1 MGPFRRVVTGH
12 NAAGKSV
19 VIAEGAAP
27 TPPEGVPQVLMWST
41 TTAPAAVQTVAR
53 ADREPNVLWI
63 PPGGS
68 RIVYFELPPA
78 NPAVP
83 RATLEKIA
91 ADMFGKMEA
100 ADARVDTSRHPFMHK
115 TPTIDYV
122 VLLKGRITLVLDEGE
137 VDLEPFD
144 LVVQQGT
151 NHAWVNKAQ
160 EPALLLGVLIDAA
173 APSRPPG

>member
-1 MGPFRRVVTGH
+1 MGPFRRIVTGH

-19 VIAEGAAP
+19 VIADGTAP
-27 TPPEGVPQVLMWST
+27 TPPEGVPQVLMWTT

-63 PPGGS
+63 PPDGN
-68 RIVYFELPPA
+68 RIVYFEMPPA

-83 RATLEKIA
+83 RPTLEKIA
-91 ADMFGKMEA
+91 ADMFAKMEA

-115 TPTIDYV
+115 TRTVDYV

-151 NHAWVNKAQ
+151 NHAWVNKGQ
-160 EPALLLGVLIDAA
+160 EPALLLAVLIDAA
-173 APSRPPG
+173 TPSRP